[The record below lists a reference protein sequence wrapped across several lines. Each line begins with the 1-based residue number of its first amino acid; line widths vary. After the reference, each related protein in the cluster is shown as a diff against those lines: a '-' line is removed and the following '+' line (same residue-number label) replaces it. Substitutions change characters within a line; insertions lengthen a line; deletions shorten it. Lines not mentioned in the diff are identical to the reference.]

1 MVFNS
6 METISGPLGILE
18 KIAVGVLG
26 VPQLVPRPL
35 SQDPLL
41 TAKGPLRKDHLRT
54 TFRTWKALPVIL
66 GAQRTLLAAQDP

>member
-1 MVFNS
+1 MF
-6 METISGPLGILE
+6 ETAGFQQYGDHLWPLVGILE

-41 TAKGPLRKDHLRT
+41 TAKGP
-54 TFRTWKALPVIL
+54 IL
-66 GAQRTLLAAQDP
+66 GAQRTLLAAQDQ

>member
-6 METISGPLGILE
+6 METTSRPLGILE

-41 TAKGPLRKDHLRT
+41 TAKGP
-54 TFRTWKALPVIL
+54 IL
-66 GAQRTLLAAQDP
+66 GAQRTLLAAEDP